1 MRAIISIFSSDL
13 APIEVMYLLEI
24 VDELSLG
31 HILFFI
37 IDPDAEWDSLFNDG
51 VNSVH
56 RPLDIII
63 LDGDLN
69 LQHV

>member
-1 MRAIISIFSSDL
+1 
-13 APIEVMYLLEI
+13 MYLLEI